1 MILLWPTGNNV
12 SIAVTTVLLA
22 AFGVNGFTDSFV
34 NRSIR
39 RTELSGANGGHHH
52 DNTNNNN
59 TNNNNKKFFTSKK
72 EQEDLWESNALYFNN
87 QEQAT
92 PTKHI
97 TTNTWPRSSRGR
109 KLRKRAARPWIHG
122 VEIRELKSPH
132 PLAGLEQMQ
141 LGLFAANSFQQCD
154 IIGEYCGEVF
164 DADDGGEY
172 ATYLEYRDEK
182 YALGVDAQQE
192 GNECRFINH
201 YQGIS
206 EKPNVIMKIGYVE
219 ELPRVMIVCIRDI
232 NVGEELLLQYSDEYV
247 QEYIG

>member
-1 MILLWPTGNNV
+1 MSATILVDGFSVNV
-12 SIAVTTVLLA
+12 FTTSVQQP
-22 AFGVNGFTDSFV
+22 
-34 NRSIR
+34 RR
-39 RTELSGANGGHHH
+39 QRTELLGANAAGHS
-52 DNTNNNN
+52 DD
-59 TNNNNKKFFTSKK
+59 KKLSKKLSKK
-72 EQEDLWESNALYFNN
+72 EQEELWESNALCFDNID
-87 QEQAT
+87 QAA

-97 TTNTWPRSSRGR
+97 TSNTWPRSSRGR

-122 VEIRELKSPH
+122 VEIRELQSPH
-132 PLAGLEQMQ
+132 PLAGLGQMQ
-141 LGLFAANSFQQCD
+141 LGLFTATSFQQCD
-154 IIGEYCGEVF
+154 IVGEYCGEVF

-182 YALGVDAQQE
+182 YALGVDAQHE

-206 EKPNVIMKIGYVE
+206 DKPNVVMKIVYVE

-247 QEYIG
+247 QEYIGQNNEL